1 MKHSTFSKLPHFLL
15 ALLVC
20 CLSAGS
26 SWAQKGDAAV
36 TPLSYDAKITYP
48 GYGALRVGID
58 QDFFAR
64 IKIEAHEED
73 VVKVE
78 LLNTDL
84 EFWHEYDRKGSM
96 LRLGGHPG
104 IEDVGYHE
112 IRISVYDRSL
122 DKMLYA
128 SLGLTIMD
136 NCGNNSRYKDAD
148 GDGYGALDEEP
159 WFIACTSLEG
169 FVSNNKD
176 CNDENASIH
185 PGAEEIPND
194 GIDNNCNGKID
205 ETADSDPPVI
215 TFSGHQEGNFYEIGK
230 EYSITISAE
239 DPDGDALSLSLELSE
254 SSKEAFTNADFQP
267 ALPTSGQGSVS
278 TILRFTATE
287 ENSGYYS
294 MWFKAMDEA
303 GSLVEKKL
311 EITIGQLARFNMPA
325 DPIHLTVGQD
335 LDINIPIIDNGD
347 AIAAWANSATLP
359 IVSNQNTFLLGLSL
373 YEFEAKSLREEHIGT
388 HEILLYIDDIG
399 GRVVDTLQVVVEANC
414 TLKSWY
420 PDADGDG
427 YGNRWEVYRITSC
440 NPITG
445 YVDNNL
451 DCDDTNAAVYPGV
464 GDCPAAENQAPT
476 ITFTRLDTNYEAGRE
491 DNFHIGQEA
500 ILQIH
505 VNDPDGDAVT
515 LRWSEDYEK
524 LFQNATFSPSL
535 PYTATA
541 PYTVELRW
549 TPTME
554 ESATSFGSLFTA
566 TDAHGEET
574 REYLHGSVIFIA
586 EFVAPKEPIRI
597 AVGEYFE
604 IPIAFAD
611 NGDWQEAYA
620 SSPTYNF
627 FEFSDAQTWE
637 AGRTTEEGA
646 RIWYLVAK
654 PYAADYYPT
663 EENIGE
669 HTFRASLREALEY
682 NPYIHYT
689 VIVDPTCSNQ
699 AWYYDAD
706 GDGYGAG
713 EPRAYSCTQPS
724 NEFVANNLD
733 CDDSDASVYPGAGG
747 CEGAENQAP
756 TLSISGL
763 QENDTYE
770 VGTEHTL
777 TIVVADA
784 DGDAITLDAESP
796 FDAFF
801 AQAVSFTPSLPVSG
815 EGTLTVEA
823 KIFLPKDAALNEDL
837 FFWLHATDAAGN
849 TTTEEVNIRFSDP
862 NRFVLPADTIRIGVN
877 QPFMI
882 GIEIPDRSDLQ
893 SVWGDDLPFGMLEG
907 EPNLYY
913 WSEEGPS
920 EAHIGIHE
928 VELGI
933 RFHNGAST
941 TTQLVVIVEAGCTN
955 QSLYPDRDG
964 DGFGRDVDMYGF
976 KQIVCSSLEGYVA
989 NNTDCDDSDAA
1000 VYPGTADCAGDCS
1013 DPQAWYADADGDGYG
1028 NPQEM
1033 ITSCTQPDGY
1043 VANSDDCDDS
1053 DATVYPGAAEIPGDG
1068 KDNNCDGQ
1076 VDEGDE
1082 AITCWADQN
1091 LKLEAICSE
1100 VASQH
1105 TWMVYNPNSCAVE
1118 VKWEVHKTSYTG
1130 SMIAQPGENH
1140 FTTPTGAKNNDVVF
1154 IHWQDTKGTW
1164 QKKGMASSSAHCGKQ
1179 AKDGGKGKNSRL
1191 GEESEGISLYPVPFR
1206 QQLTVAHEGILS
1218 GAPASVVLIGLDGRR
1233 LDVSAQV
1240 VEQGDGYLQLN
1251 LQEVKLANGLY
1262 ILRLEVAGQQPVYK
1276 RVLRQD

>member
-1 MKHSTFSKLPHFLL
+1 MQNSTFSKLHHYLL

-26 SWAQKGDAAV
+26 SWA
-36 TPLSYDAKITYP
+36 
-48 GYGALRVGID
+48 
-58 QDFFAR
+58 
-64 IKIEAHEED
+64 
-73 VVKVE
+73 
-78 LLNTDL
+78 
-84 EFWHEYDRKGSM
+84 
-96 LRLGGHPG
+96 
-104 IEDVGYHE
+104 
-112 IRISVYDRSL
+112 
-122 DKMLYA
+122 
-128 SLGLTIMD
+128 
-136 NCGNNSRYKDAD
+136 
-148 GDGYGALDEEP
+148 
-159 WFIACTSLEG
+159 
-169 FVSNNKD
+169 
-176 CNDENASIH
+176 
-185 PGAEEIPND
+185 
-194 GIDNNCNGKID
+194 
-205 ETADSDPPVI
+205 TA
-215 TFSGHQEGNFYEIGK
+215 FEQGQE
-230 EYSITISAE
+230 
-239 DPDGDALSLSLELSE
+239 
-254 SSKEAFTNADFQP
+254 
-267 ALPTSGQGSVS
+267 
-278 TILRFTATE
+278 
-287 ENSGYYS
+287 
-294 MWFKAMDEA
+294 
-303 GSLVEKKL
+303 
-311 EITIGQLARFNMPA
+311 
-325 DPIHLTVGQD
+325 
-335 LDINIPIIDNGD
+335 
-347 AIAAWANSATLP
+347 
-359 IVSNQNTFLLGLSL
+359 
-373 YEFEAKSLREEHIGT
+373 
-388 HEILLYIDDIG
+388 
-399 GRVVDTLQVVVEANC
+399 
-414 TLKSWY
+414 
-420 PDADGDG
+420 
-427 YGNRWEVYRITSC
+427 
-440 NPITG
+440 
-445 YVDNNL
+445 
-451 DCDDTNAAVYPGV
+451 
-464 GDCPAAENQAPT
+464 ENQAPT
-476 ITFTRLDTNYEAGRE
+476 LTYKRLDNTTSYYMWFEVGK
-491 DNFHIGQEA
+491 EA
-500 ILQIH
+500 ILSFE
-505 VNDPDGDAVT
+505 VNDPNAGDIVT
-515 LRWSEDYEK
+515 FELINTAEQYGEK
-524 LFQNATFSPSL
+524 YKIFRNATFSHSL
-535 PYTATA
+535 PHTAEA
-541 PYTVELRW
+541 PYTVEIRW
-549 TPTME
+549 TPTLE
-554 ESATSFGSLFTA
+554 EAIGDWRHIQIVA
-566 TDAHGEET
+566 TDEHGLQTMDGLDFYVYKE
-574 REYLHGSVIFIA
+574 I
-586 EFVAPKEPIRI
+586 EFFTPSQPIHV
-597 AVGEYFE
+597 AVGDTYK
-604 IPIAFAD
+604 IPVAFAD
-611 NGDWQEAYA
+611 DGHIQDYGAYSETLNVTTTGWTEQERT
-620 SSPTYNF
+620 PTQPQIDYI
-627 FEFSDAQTWE
+627 QV
-637 AGRTTEEGA
+637 
-646 RIWYLVAK
+646 I
-654 PYAADYYPT
+654 PYADYEIPT
-663 EENIGE
+663 ENEVGE
-669 HTFRASLREALEY
+669 HQVVIY
-682 NPYIHYT
+682 VNDGHYDSRGTTIT
-689 VIVDPTCSNQ
+689 VVVDPSCSNK
-699 AWYYDAD
+699 AWYRDAD

-713 EPRAYSCTQPS
+713 EVRAYSCTPL
-724 NEFVANNLD
+724 EGFVDNNLD
-733 CDDSDASVYPGAGG
+733 CDDTDAAVYPGAGG

-756 TLSISGL
+756 TLTISGL

-770 VGTEHTL
+770 VGTEHIL

-955 QSLYPDRDG
+955 QTLYPDRDG

-1000 VYPGTADCAGDCS
+1000 VYPGTADCAGECS
-1013 DPQAWYADADGDGYG
+1013 EPQTWYADADGDGYG
-1028 NPQEM
+1028 NPQDM

-1118 VKWEVHKTSYTG
+1118 VKWELHKTSHTG
-1130 SMIAQPGENH
+1130 SMIAQPGKNH
-1140 FTTPTGAKNNDVVF
+1140 FTTPTGDKNNDVVF
-1154 IHWQDTKGTW
+1154 IHWQDTKGMW

-1218 GAPASVVLIGLDGRR
+1218 EAPASVVLIGLDGRR

-1251 LQEVKLANGLY
+1251 LQGVSLTNGFY
-1262 ILRLEVAGQQPVYK
+1262 ILRLEMAGESPLFM
-1276 RVLRQD
+1276 RVLRQE